1 MSMKLRIGTRG
12 SALALW
18 QAEYVESALKRIF
31 PNLETERIIIKTEG
45 DRDRKSS
52 LTQIGGQGVFT
63 KTIEQ
68 ALLQERID
76 VAVHSLKDLPST
88 MSDGLTIA
96 AVPPRAPVED
106 VLISRDGKTLDE
118 MPQGAKIATGSIR
131 RRCQLLALRP
141 DLQMADLRG
150 NIHTRLRKLHEQ
162 NLDGIIMA
170 RAALERL
177 GIRDVPYQIFAP
189 EVMIPSVGQAAIGV
203 QIRSDDLSVG
213 RLVAALNDQATYQCV
228 MAERTVL
235 RELDTGCQ
243 FPMGAYGKITD
254 GQMHLTAFVGS
265 VDGKQIIRA
274 TEVGQPT
281 RFKELGHRLAQKL
294 LQAGAASL
302 LKDFR
307 DGNVAK

>member
-177 GIRDVPYQIFAP
+177 GISDVPYQIFAP

-213 RLVAALNDQATYQCV
+213 RLVAALNDLATYQCV

>member
-177 GIRDVPYQIFAP
+177 GISDVPYQIFAP

-213 RLVAALNDQATYQCV
+213 RLVAALNDLATYQCV

-265 VDGKQIIRA
+265 VDGKQINRA

>member
-177 GIRDVPYQIFAP
+177 GISDVPYQIFAP

-213 RLVAALNDQATYQCV
+213 RLVADLNDQATYQCV

>member
-18 QAEYVESALKRIF
+18 QAKYVESALKRIY

-96 AVPPRAPVED
+96 AVPLRAPVED